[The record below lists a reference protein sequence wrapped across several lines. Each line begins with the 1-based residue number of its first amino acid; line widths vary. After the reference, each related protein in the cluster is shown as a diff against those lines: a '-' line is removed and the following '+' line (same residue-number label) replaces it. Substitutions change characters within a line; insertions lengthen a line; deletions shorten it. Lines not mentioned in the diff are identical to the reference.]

1 MAGHS
6 KWANIKHRKARQDA
20 KRGAVFT
27 KIIRELTVA
36 AKEGGPIVEDNPR
49 LRLAYDK
56 ALSANMAK
64 DTINRA
70 IQRGAGGQEGQ
81 NLEEVVYEGYAPGG
95 VAVLI
100 KTLTDNKNRTV
111 SEIRHAFTKYG
122 GNLGTSGSVAYMF
135 EAKGKILVSADSSND
150 DFYELALEHGATD
163 LVDLDEGKS
172 EIVCDPKDLSNLK
185 EKLTENG
192 YEVDASEVVMEAET
206 NISLDAEQSE
216 KNIKL
221 TDVLEDLDD
230 VQEVFTNAELD
241 QSCLLYTSPSPRDL
255 STSRMPSSA

>member
-185 EKLTENG
+185 EKLTEND
-192 YEVDASEVVMEAET
+192 YAVDASEVVMEAET
-206 NISLDAEQSE
+206 NINLDAEQSE
-216 KNIKL
+216 KNLKL

-241 QSCLLYTSPSPRDL
+241 QSVFS
-255 STSRMPSSA
+255 

>member
-185 EKLTENG
+185 DKLTEND
-192 YEVDASEVVMEAET
+192 YAVDASEVVMEAET
-206 NISLDAEQSE
+206 NINLDAEQSE

-241 QSCLLYTSPSPRDL
+241 QSVFS
-255 STSRMPSSA
+255 

>member
-36 AKEGGPIVEDNPR
+36 AKDGGPVIEDNPR
-49 LRLAYDK
+49 LRLAHEK

-81 NLEEVVYEGYAPGG
+81 NLEEVIYEGYAPGG
-95 VAVLI
+95 IAVYI

-122 GNLGTSGSVAYMF
+122 GNLGTSGSVAYLF
-135 EAKGKILVSADSSND
+135 EAKGKLLVKSD
-150 DFYELALEHGATD
+150 ATD
-163 LVDLDEGKS
+163 EKLYEVAIENGADDINDIDGGKT
-172 EIVCDPKDLSNLK
+172 EIVCDPKNISGLK
-185 EKLTENG
+185 EMVEKSGFEIEASEIVMETEN
-192 YEVDASEVVMEAET
+192 
-206 NISLDAEQSE
+206 NISLDEEQSE
-216 KNIKL
+216 KNMKL
-221 TDVLEDLDD
+221 TDALEDLDD
-230 VQEVFTNAELD
+230 VQEVFTNADLD
-241 QSCLLYTSPSPRDL
+241 ESVF
-255 STSRMPSSA
+255 AE

>member
-36 AKEGGPIVEDNPR
+36 AKDGGPVIEDNPR
-49 LRLAYDK
+49 LRLAHDK
-56 ALSANMAK
+56 ALAANMAK

-81 NLEEVVYEGYAPGG
+81 NLEEVIYEGYAPGG
-95 VAVLI
+95 IAVYI

-122 GNLGTSGSVAYMF
+122 GNLGTSGSVAYLF
-135 EAKGKILVSADSSND
+135 EAKGKLLIKSD
-150 DFYELALEHGATD
+150 ATD
-163 LVDLDEGKS
+163 EKLYEIAIENGADDINDIDGVKT
-172 EIVCDPKDLSNLK
+172 EIVCDPKNISGLK
-185 EKLTENG
+185 EMVEQAGFQIEASEIVMETEN
-192 YEVDASEVVMEAET
+192 
-206 NISLDAEQSE
+206 NISLDEEQSE
-216 KNIKL
+216 KNMKL
-221 TDVLEDLDD
+221 TDALEDLDD
-230 VQEVFTNAELD
+230 VQEVFTNADLD
-241 QSCLLYTSPSPRDL
+241 ESVF
-255 STSRMPSSA
+255 AE

>member
-36 AKEGGPIVEDNPR
+36 AKEGGAIVEDNPR

-81 NLEEVVYEGYAPGG
+81 NLEEVIYEGYAPGG

-163 LVDLDEGKS
+163 LIDLDEGKS

-185 EKLTENG
+185 EKLAEND
-192 YEVDASEVVMEAET
+192 YAVDASEVVMEAET
-206 NISLDAEQSE
+206 NINLDSEQSE

-241 QSCLLYTSPSPRDL
+241 QSVFS
-255 STSRMPSSA
+255 

>member
-36 AKEGGPIVEDNPR
+36 AKDGGGIIEDNPR

-56 ALSANMAK
+56 ALSANMTK

-81 NLEEVVYEGYAPGG
+81 NLEEVLYEGYAPGG
-95 VAVLI
+95 VAVLV

-111 SEIRHAFTKYG
+111 SEVRHAFSKYG
-122 GNLGTSGSVAYMF
+122 GNLGTSGSVAYLF
-135 EAKGKILVSADSSND
+135 EAKGKLLVNATLDNESL
-150 DFYELALEHGATD
+150 YELVIENGAD
-163 LVDLDEGKS
+163 DLDQVTDEHIEIVCQPKDVSNLKRVLEESEFKVEAS
-172 EIVCDPKDLSNLK
+172 EIV
-185 EKLTENG
+185 
-192 YEVDASEVVMEAET
+192 MEAD
-206 NISLDAEQSE
+206 NSISLDQEQSE
-216 KNIKL
+216 KNMKL
-221 TDVLEDLDD
+221 TDALEDLDD
-230 VQEVFTNAELD
+230 VQEVFTNADLD
-241 QSCLLYTSPSPRDL
+241 ASVFE
-255 STSRMPSSA
+255 

>member
-135 EAKGKILVSADSSND
+135 EAKGKKLVSADSSND

-192 YEVDASEVVMEAET
+192 YAVDASEVVMEAET
-206 NISLDAEQSE
+206 NINLDAEQSE

-241 QSCLLYTSPSPRDL
+241 QSVFS
-255 STSRMPSSA
+255 

>member
-36 AKEGGPIVEDNPR
+36 AKDGGPIVEDNPR

-56 ALSANMAK
+56 ALSANMTK

-81 NLEEVVYEGYAPGG
+81 NLEEVIYEGYAPGG
-95 VAVLI
+95 VAVFI

-122 GNLGTSGSVAYMF
+122 GNLGTSGSVAYLF
-135 EAKGKILVSADSSND
+135 EAKGKL
-150 DFYELALEHGATD
+150 
-163 LVDLDEGKS
+163 LVDGINIYDS
-172 EIVCDPKDLSNLK
+172 
-185 EKLTENG
+185 
-192 YEVDASEVVMEAET
+192 T
-206 NISLDAEQSE
+206 NIENLLKWQNLITYVPQ
-216 KNIKL
+216 NIFL
-221 TDVLEDLDD
+221 TDNSFLENSSFNSFGNIFNL
-230 VQEVFTNAELD
+230 FTI
-241 QSCLLYTSPSPRDL
+241 
-255 STSRMPSSA
+255 

>member
-36 AKEGGPIVEDNPR
+36 AKEGGAIVEDNPR

-81 NLEEVVYEGYAPGG
+81 NLEEVIYEGYAPGG

-163 LVDLDEGKS
+163 LIDLDEGKS

-185 EKLTENG
+185 EMLTEND
-192 YEVDASEVVMEAET
+192 YAVDASEVVMEAET
-206 NISLDAEQSE
+206 NINLDAEQSE

-241 QSCLLYTSPSPRDL
+241 QSVFS
-255 STSRMPSSA
+255 

>member
-36 AKEGGPIVEDNPR
+36 AKDGGPVIEDNPR
-49 LRLAYDK
+49 LRLAHDK
-56 ALSANMAK
+56 ALSANMTK

-81 NLEEVVYEGYAPGG
+81 NLEEVIYEGYAPGG
-95 VAVLI
+95 VAVYI

-122 GNLGTSGSVAYMF
+122 GNLGTAGSVAYLF
-135 EAKGKILVSADSSND
+135 EAKGKLLINSDASDEKLYDVAIENGADDIND
-150 DFYELALEHGATD
+150 IDGGKTEIVCESKNLSELKEMIEKAGFEIE
-163 LVDLDEGKS
+163 VS
-172 EIVCDPKDLSNLK
+172 EIVM
-185 EKLTENG
+185 ETEN
-192 YEVDASEVVMEAET
+192 
-206 NISLDAEQSE
+206 NISLDEEQSE
-216 KNIKL
+216 KNMKL
-221 TDVLEDLDD
+221 TDALEDLDD
-230 VQEVFTNAELD
+230 VQEVFTNADLD
-241 QSCLLYTSPSPRDL
+241 ESVF
-255 STSRMPSSA
+255 AE

>member
-185 EKLTENG
+185 EKLTEND
-192 YEVDASEVVMEAET
+192 YVVDASEVVMEAET
-206 NISLDAEQSE
+206 NINLDAEKSE

-241 QSCLLYTSPSPRDL
+241 QSVFS
-255 STSRMPSSA
+255 

>member
-36 AKEGGPIVEDNPR
+36 EKEGGPIVEDNPR

-81 NLEEVVYEGYAPGG
+81 NLEEVIYEGYAPGG

-150 DFYELALEHGATD
+150 NFYELAIENGAND
-163 LVDLDEGKS
+163 LIDLDGCKS
-172 EIVCDPKDLSNLK
+172 EIVCEPKDLSNLK
-185 EKLTENG
+185 EKLIEND
-192 YEVDASEVVMEAET
+192 YLVDASEVVMEAEN
-206 NISLDAEQSE
+206 NIKLDVEQSE

-241 QSCLLYTSPSPRDL
+241 QSVFT
-255 STSRMPSSA
+255 